1 MQNSYD
7 NIASYYDF
15 LSQLVFGSS
24 LIKAQSRF
32 LNYVKPK
39 SSILIVGGG
48 TGRILEYLARE
59 HSSGLAITYVEISA
73 KMIAASRKRDWKQNQ
88 VYFVHRAVEDFGS
101 PQRYDV
107 ILTAFLF
114 DNFTEPKI
122 LLTFSRL
129 DRKLNSGG
137 YWLFADFIYTEDKG
151 KLWQKILLNLMY
163 KFFRLTCHIEASVL
177 TNMETIFDRNGYQM
191 IFVKTYYAGFIKSI
205 VYKKRNVPN

>member
-1 MQNSYD
+1 MQNNYD

-24 LIKAQSRF
+24 LIKAQSLF

-59 HSSGLAITYVEISA
+59 HASGLVITYVEISA
-73 KMIAASRKRDWKQNQ
+73 KMIAAARKRDWKQNQ
-88 VYFVHRAVEDFGS
+88 VYFVHQAVEDFSS
-101 PQRYDV
+101 PLQYDV

-122 LLTFSRL
+122 RLTFSQL
-129 DRKLNSGG
+129 DSMLNSGG
-137 YWLFADFIYTEDKG
+137 LWLFADFTYDKNKG
-151 KLWQKILLNLMY
+151 KWWQKILLSLMY
-163 KFFRLTCHIEASVL
+163 KFFRLTCHIEATDL
-177 TNMETIFDRNGYQM
+177 INMEDIFDRNGYLKV
-191 IFVKTYYAGFIKSI
+191 FENTYYAGFIKSI
-205 VYKKRNVPN
+205 VYNKRSETN

>member
-1 MQNSYD
+1 MQNNYD

-59 HSSGLAITYVEISA
+59 HASGLVITYVEISA
-73 KMIAASRKRDWKQNQ
+73 KMIAAARKRDWKQNQ
-88 VYFVHRAVEDFGS
+88 VYFVHQAVEDFSS
-101 PQRYDV
+101 PLQYDV

-122 LLTFSRL
+122 RLTFSQL
-129 DRKLNSGG
+129 DSMLNSGG
-137 YWLFADFIYTEDKG
+137 LWLFADFTYDKNKG
-151 KLWQKILLNLMY
+151 KWWQKILLSLMY
-163 KFFRLTCHIEASVL
+163 KFFRLTCHIEATDL
-177 TNMETIFDRNGYQM
+177 INMEDIFDRNGYLKV
-191 IFVKTYYAGFIKSI
+191 FENTYYAGFIKSI
-205 VYKKRNVPN
+205 VYNKRSETN